1 MIIKLVRTATDLECK
16 LIFVPVL
23 VFSFIA
29 ITGCG
34 SRQQGDDVAASV
46 DGRKIYTAD
55 VEKYYQN
62 QTAGSSQQPVGEQST
77 SLRLSILRELIDNEI
92 LMRRAEKLGLLATD
106 EEVEA
111 RILESIEHA
120 EDDFKAR
127 QLAEA
132 RVEAD
137 AILAAT
143 EKAKQSDAY
152 MELSEEDRKEI
163 NKAVNQLLMAYHHH
177 DHLLIRVQIDLL
189 NRATETL
196 AENMMNTAVRG
207 ALKGTKI

>member
-1 MIIKLVRTATDLECK
+1 MARIEVR
-16 LIFVPVL
+16 F
-23 VFSFIA
+23 
-29 ITGCG
+29 
-34 SRQQGDDVAASV
+34 
-46 DGRKIYTAD
+46 
-55 VEKYYQN
+55 
-62 QTAGSSQQPVGEQST
+62 
-77 SLRLSILRELIDNEI
+77 LIDANGI
-92 LMRRAEKLGLLATD
+92 LNVTARDARTGKEQTVEVKPSYGLTD

-137 AILAAT
+137 LILSAT

-152 MELSEEDRKEI
+152 MELSEDDRREI
-163 NKAVNQLLMAYHHH
+163 NSAINQLLMAYHHN

>member
-1 MIIKLVRTATDLECK
+1 MPIGVRGE
-16 LIFVPVL
+16 
-23 VFSFIA
+23 
-29 ITGCG
+29 
-34 SRQQGDDVAASV
+34 
-46 DGRKIYTAD
+46 
-55 VEKYYQN
+55 VE
-62 QTAGSSQQPVGEQST
+62 QTVEVKPSY
-77 SLRLSILRELIDNEI
+77 
-92 LMRRAEKLGLLATD
+92 GLTD

-143 EKAKQSDAY
+143 DKAKQSDAY

-163 NKAVNQLLMAYHHH
+163 NSAINQLLMAYHHD